1 MYFTSQ
7 CPSPFF
13 GSNTEFAIRSK
24 LSTNLIAWLI
34 IINVLLA
41 PNVYSAPISPHHTT
55 GFVQNVSDDC
65 NDLRKCRT
73 MWGIV
78 YSCLLTIFACIW
90 TVVHPDLPRRGGGS
104 WSRVGLMMISLVS
117 PEAILAFACHQSLLS
132 WRISKKCKMVEGW
145 TSTHSYFVVMDGFFD
160 SSKGRAVD
168 LNDLQGYPGIIEKTG
183 NTRKAAIT
191 KKEILDRSKG
201 DGFCKFL
208 IVLQLLWFITQYVGR
223 WAGHLH
229 RLQLETMTLAYAAL
243 NVFVYALWW
252 HKPVNIQFPIHVTQ
266 ESAPPTPETNVGQP
280 TPKTETGADPMS
292 LVQVSKPEF
301 MELLFIFA
309 ATGTIFG
316 GIHCL
321 GWSFPFPTR
330 REMILWRVSA
340 ISITVAPIFLF
351 LFVWFANHVNERIG
365 SGIVAFTPFIYAAAR
380 VILVLLTFS
389 SLRSPPPDLYQTP
402 SWSSFLPHFG

>member
-1 MYFTSQ
+1 MAT
-7 CPSPFF
+7 
-13 GSNTEFAIRSK
+13 A
-24 LSTNLIAWLI
+24 LL
-34 IINVLLA
+34 NVLLA
-41 PNVYSAPISPHHTT
+41 HSAYSAPISPHNTT
-55 GFVQNVSDDC
+55 GFVKNVSDDC
-65 NDLRKCRT
+65 NDLRSCRT
-73 MWGIV
+73 MWGII

-90 TVVHPDLPRRGGGS
+90 TVVHPDLPRRGG
-104 WSRVGLMMISLVS
+104 VS

-132 WRISKKCKMVEGW
+132 WRISKKCKVVEGW

-168 LNDLQGYPGIIEKTG
+168 LNDLQKYPGIIEKMENG
-183 NTRKAAIT
+183 RKDAIT

-223 WAGHLH
+223 WASHLH
-229 RLQLETMTLAYAAL
+229 RSQLETMTLAYAAL

-266 ESAPPTPETNVGQP
+266 ESVPPTSETNVGQP
-280 TPKTETGADPMS
+280 TPKTETDADPMS

-351 LFVWFANHVNERIG
+351 LFVWFANHVNEQIG
-365 SGIVAFTPFIYAAAR
+365 SGIVAFTPFVYAAAR
-380 VILVLLTFS
+380 VILVVLTFS